1 MTLIYV
7 YVFALVLG
15 GVLLVTSVV
24 TGGDDTADVDSDLDT
39 SLDTD
44 VDAHVDAHVDVDTDH
59 GQQGLHTD
67 LAGTHG
73 SIAGL
78 FTAFLSLRFWTFF
91 AAFFGLTG
99 LVLDG
104 LNLVSGQVVPFGLA
118 TAMGIFTG
126 YGAVS
131 VLRYFASSETGAA
144 ADSADYVG
152 KSARVMLP
160 IATGTTGK
168 VRLQLKGT
176 TVDLLATSDEETSFA
191 AGDEVLI
198 IQMKETTAVVAG
210 LGKSES
216 QT

>member
-15 GVLLVTSVV
+15 GILLVTSIVM
-24 TGGDDTADVDSDLDT
+24 GGDDASDVDSDLDT
-39 SLDTD
+39 SVDTD
-44 VDAHVDAHVDVDTDH
+44 VDADADVDVDH

-67 LAGTHG
+67 LADTHG
-73 SIAGL
+73 TIAGL

-99 LVLDG
+99 LVIDG
-104 LNLVSGQVVPFGLA
+104 LDLVAGHVIPLGLA
-118 TAMGIFTG
+118 SGMGVLTG

-131 VLRYFASSETGAA
+131 VLRYFATSETGAA

-152 KSARVMLP
+152 KNARVMLP
-160 IATGTTGK
+160 IASDTTGK

-176 TVDLLATSDEETSFA
+176 TVDLLATSDEPTPFA
-191 AGDEVLI
+191 VGDEVLI
-198 IQMKETTAVVAG
+198 VQMQETTAVVAR
-210 LGKSES
+210 LGPSDS